1 MSAKRVLITGGAGF
15 VGSHLVEAL
24 LEQDPSVT
32 IVIADNFFLG
42 NERNLRFLVTDERCF
57 VERVDISSQSAL
69 FSLIS
74 KYKINYIWNLAVV
87 PLPTSLLYPE
97 WTIQNNVKC
106 ALAVCEAARFFE
118 SLKIINISSSETY
131 GTARSIP
138 MKESHH
144 LAPETPYAASKA
156 ASDLIF
162 ESYSSTFG
170 LKFLTLR
177 PFNMFGPRQNRGSY
191 AGVVP
196 IFIDKILNSEEVII
210 YGDGN
215 QTRDF
220 IFVKDSVLAMI
231 KAENAWTGEN
241 SITLNIA
248 TGRETSVN
256 QLLEMVSSCLNLEP
270 TKITH
275 LPARDGDVKRHC
287 GDSTL
292 FVNFTGATI
301 PTISSEALIQTIDWY
316 KSNVD

>member
-1 MSAKRVLITGGAGF
+1 MSARRVLITGGAGF

-24 LEQDPSVT
+24 LEQDSSAI

-42 NERNLRFLVTDERCF
+42 HERNLRFLATNDRCF
-57 VERVDISSQSAL
+57 IERVDISSQSAL

-74 KYKINYIWNLAVV
+74 KFKINQIWNLAVV

-97 WTIQNNVKC
+97 WTIQNNINC

-118 SLKIINISSSETY
+118 GLKIINISSSETY
-131 GTARSIP
+131 GTAKTIP
-138 MKESHH
+138 MKESHP
-144 LAPETPYAASKA
+144 LSPETPYAASKA

-170 LKFLTLR
+170 LNFLTLR

-196 IFIDKILNSEEVII
+196 IFIDKINKREEVIV

-220 IFVKDSVLAMI
+220 IFVKDSVGAML
-231 KAENAWTGEN
+231 KAESKWNGDE
-241 SITLNIA
+241 SVTLNIA
-248 TGRETSVN
+248 TGKETSVN
-256 QLLEMVSSCLNLEP
+256 ELLKMISSSLNLEP
-270 TKITH
+270 IEIKY
-275 LPARDGDVKRHC
+275 LQARDGDVMRHC

-292 FVNFTGATI
+292 FVNFTGTTI
-301 PTISSEALIQTIDWY
+301 PEISTESLFQTIDWY
-316 KSNVD
+316 STNVD